1 MANSSK
7 TKNRTGRNPFR
18 GFLDVMSEM
27 NRVQENWMMHGQASR
42 HSHDRGHV
50 GAYVPHADIFAT
62 GKDLV
67 VRCEL
72 PGVRKD
78 DVSVTVS
85 HGILTIS
92 GHRDAELDDSKVV
105 YYTRERVYGAF
116 RRSMVLPEGIEQRHI
131 SATVRNGLLEVT
143 IAGGAAVTP
152 QKIAII
158 DEDEEKAGA

>member
-1 MANSSK
+1 MADSSK
-7 TKNRTGRNPFR
+7 TTTRSGRNPFR

-27 NRVQENWMMHGQASR
+27 NRVQSQWMMHGQTTR
-42 HSHDRGHV
+42 RQEGRGHV
-50 GAYVPHADIFAT
+50 SAYVPPADIFAA
-62 GKDLV
+62 GKNLV

-92 GHRDAELDDSKVV
+92 GYRDAELDDSQVV
-105 YYTRERVYGAF
+105 YYTRERVYGPF

-143 IAGGAAVTP
+143 IAGGAAVKP
-152 QKIAII
+152 QKIEIAG
-158 DEDEEKAGA
+158 DDEEDKA